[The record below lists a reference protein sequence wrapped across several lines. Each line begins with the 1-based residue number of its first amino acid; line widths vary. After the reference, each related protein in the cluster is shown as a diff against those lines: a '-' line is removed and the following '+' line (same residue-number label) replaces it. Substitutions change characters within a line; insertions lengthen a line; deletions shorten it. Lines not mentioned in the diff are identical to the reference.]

1 MASELNP
8 TTTTDDG
15 LVLKNAARV
24 EDIATRID
32 IRVEARLTSWKCN
45 RLIRRDFN
53 LVTSKM
59 FIRCRDRTL
68 RYQVLGLLEELV
80 LQSEFLKAESSQYAI
95 SHALPTTIIPI
106 RIVCPEASML
116 YKTLIA
122 IDDSIT
128 RFHCA
133 YLDEIVTLNTLQG
146 APEEALAAF
155 SDLKHYILG
164 TSAQQTAHEMGRDN
178 GIT

>member
-32 IRVEARLTSWKCN
+32 VRVDARLTSWKCN

-59 FIRCRDRTL
+59 YIRCRDRAS
-68 RYQVLGLLEELV
+68 RHQVLGLLEEMV
-80 LQSEFLKAESSQYAI
+80 LQSEFLKAESSQYEI
-95 SHALPTTIIPI
+95 SHALPPTIIPI

-116 YKTLIA
+116 YKTLVA
-122 IDDSIT
+122 IDESIT

-133 YLDEIVTLNTLQG
+133 YLDGIATKDKLHG
-146 APEEALAAF
+146 APEEALAAYF
-155 SDLKHYILG
+155 DLKHYILG
-164 TSAQQTAHEMGRDN
+164 SLAKQTADEMGRDN